1 MMQLPDWPAW
11 ALRTFVGLATFTSV
25 FAFVQKFTG
34 SKDDNDS
41 TQVSGE
47 KASSFRAFQRR
58 YLVVY
63 YIIMLADWLQGTN
76 MYTLYSSYGVNI
88 SALFITGFTSSLIFG
103 TVIGLFVDRW
113 GRRFSCI
120 VYLLI
125 EIVVNICEHY
135 NNFPL
140 LLTSRVAGGVSTSLL
155 FSAFESW
162 MVSEHRALGFPE
174 EWLADTFSWAS
185 FGNGL
190 SAIAAGLLAQV
201 CQDRFGE
208 IGPFQAAIAFTILAL
223 PFVWSWPENYGD
235 RGGAQGAD
243 GAELAEGEDKMSAAL
258 GAAGM
263 KAIMNDRKVLLVGC
277 VNAFFEGSMYS
288 FVFMWVPTMLGV
300 LKGSPLPNG
309 LVFSSFMCCISL
321 GGLIFASI
329 NNTIGVEMG
338 TVLVFL
344 AGACALVVPVFV
356 HTLVATLC
364 SFIVFETCV
373 GCFFPCAGYLRSKV
387 IPNDVQGSVMNIF
400 RVPLNMFVIVG
411 TKLTDIY
418 PAQTCFSIIVAWLLC
433 GAVLQWLLAVELKKA
448 PIAAEKKTK

>member
-1 MMQLPDWPAW
+1 MY
-11 ALRTFVGLATFTSV
+11 TFFGLAAFTSV
-25 FAFVQKFTG
+25 FAVVQKVIGKGQDDSSASPITG
-34 SKDDNDS
+34 
-41 TQVSGE
+41 
-47 KASSFRAFQRR
+47 KAVPSFRAFQRR
-58 YLVVY
+58 YLIVY

-140 LLTSRVAGGVSTSLL
+140 LLTSRIAGGVSTSLL

-201 CQDRFGE
+201 CQDAFGE

-223 PFVWSWPENYGD
+223 PFVCCWRENYGES
-235 RGGAQGAD
+235 GGAQGVD
-243 GAELAEGEDKMSAAL
+243 GAELNEGEDKMSASL

-263 KAIMNDRKVLLVGC
+263 RAIMADRKVLLVGL
-277 VNAFFEGSMYS
+277 VNSFFEGSMYS

-321 GGLIFASI
+321 GGLVFASL
-329 NNTIGVEMG
+329 NSTIGVEKG
-338 TVLVFL
+338 AVLVFVV
-344 AGACALVVPVFV
+344 GACALLVPVFV
-356 HTLVATLC
+356 HTLVATLF
-364 SFIVFETCV
+364 SFIIFETCV
-373 GCFFPCAGYLRSKV
+373 GTFFPCAGYLRSKV
-387 IPNDVQGSVMNIF
+387 IPNNVQGSVMNIF
-400 RVPLNMFVIVG
+400 RVPLNIFVIVG

-418 PAQTCFSIIVAWLLC
+418 PTQTCFTIIVVWLIC
-433 GAVLQWLLAVELKKA
+433 GAILQVLLIGEMAKTEPAKSDKA
-448 PIAAEKKTK
+448 AKKTK